1 MEGDCLGGVCGKSV
15 GIAEIWSFNIR
26 NAFTMPRITT
36 TCFVSLLMAGLTFA
50 LTGCGEAE
58 KSAARLEAESVHE
71 DIIRTSEQLHA
82 DLAAALASTERAIEA
97 QMAAGDTAAAMAT
110 ARIESQLSALDVR
123 FHDWSETLV
132 EIPGHAHS
140 HGEHD
145 HDHDD
150 HDHHHHH
157 HGGVSL
163 DGLSDDEILAIQ
175 MALRDALGQLVTAAH
190 ALAPDIEALVEW
202 SGDMPAAHEHHHE
215 HEH

>member
-1 MEGDCLGGVCGKSV
+1 M
-15 GIAEIWSFNIR
+15 R
-26 NAFTMPRITT
+26 RITT
-36 TCFVSLLMAGLTFA
+36 SAQPIYLLLAALTFTIA
-50 LTGCGEAE
+50 GCGEAE

-71 DIIRTSEQLHA
+71 DIIRISEQLHA
-82 DLAAALASTERAIEA
+82 DLAAGLALTEQAIDA

-140 HGEHD
+140 HGDHD
-145 HDHDD
+145 HDHGHDHGD

-157 HGGVSL
+157 HGGGAVSL
-163 DGLSDDEILAIQ
+163 EGLSDDEILAIQ
-175 MALRDALGQLVTAAH
+175 MALREALGQIVASAE
-190 ALAPDIEALVEW
+190 ALAPEVAGLVDW
-202 SGDMPAAHEHHHE
+202 AGDMPEGHDHNHE